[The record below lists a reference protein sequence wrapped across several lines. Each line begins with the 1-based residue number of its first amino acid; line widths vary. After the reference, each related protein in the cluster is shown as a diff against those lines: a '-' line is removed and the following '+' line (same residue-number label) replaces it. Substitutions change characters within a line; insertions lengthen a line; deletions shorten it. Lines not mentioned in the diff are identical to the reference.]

1 MKPRRIEEESKRQA
15 ETKEKKIQKEAERI
29 ARETYSST
37 FKLLQQ
43 QRIEEESKRQA
54 ETKKK
59 KIQEEAERIARESS
73 LFKLQQQQQQVAEEQ
88 RLTSQ

>member
-29 ARETYSST
+29 ARV
-37 FKLLQQ
+37 
-43 QRIEEESKRQA
+43 
-54 ETKKK
+54 
-59 KIQEEAERIARESS
+59 
-73 LFKLQQQQQQVAEEQ
+73 FKLQQQQQQVAEEQ